1 MRRFPATHMGER
13 IAEDA
18 DPKTSDPKTSVPRN
32 LPRVWDYCAIVLTH
46 THRRVLIRGIL
57 RM

>member
-1 MRRFPATHMGER
+1 MGER